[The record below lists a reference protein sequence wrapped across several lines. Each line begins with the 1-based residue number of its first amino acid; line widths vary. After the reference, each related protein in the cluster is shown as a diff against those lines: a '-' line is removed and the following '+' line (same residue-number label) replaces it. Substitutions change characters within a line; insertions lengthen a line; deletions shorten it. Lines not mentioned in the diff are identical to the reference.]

1 MTPAEKCAALDSIC
15 LLGPGSNARLFAS
28 TDLPIGYRRNL
39 VAYLDI
45 ESKPGDQTASVN
57 YSDERMATWAH
68 LARLHIIAKVY
79 YRSDLLEGSTSSSWN
94 ADPQTQ
100 EMVLEE
106 LAKTGARA
114 VVSQYAPT
122 GAGTGSWLEIGKA
135 GYYLYWLRPPA

>member
-1 MTPAEKCAALDSIC
+1 
-15 LLGPGSNARLFAS
+15 LGPGSNARLFAS

-79 YRSDLLEGSTSSSWN
+79 YRSDLLGE
-94 ADPQTQ
+94 
-100 EMVLEE
+100 
-106 LAKTGARA
+106 ARA
-114 VVSQYAPT
+114 AP
-122 GAGTGSWLEIGKA
+122 GMQILRLKKW
-135 GYYLYWLRPPA
+135 YLRSSPKQVPGPSYRSMRPLVQERAVGWR